1 MSSLISALFLRWN
14 AQVGGDQSQYDPAD
28 QVAETSDQ
36 HPVALEASPALWIG
50 QGNPRLDRE
59 IDELAFVGTYGLP
72 RLHGFFCSTRRTIGA
87 YRFASAVSAS
97 AAWAAVEGP
106 AVRVTM
112 RADAASAWV
121 TMRLAAGAAGAA
133 GRRDQIRAVKRRK
146 VPGTPSSSCSPRS
159 SKVMPEP
166 ATRSLTVLDTTTSPG
181 RAAAAVA

>member
-72 RLHGFFCSTRRTIGA
+72 RLQDEAQGA
-87 YRFASAVSAS
+87 WHAVQFVLATLL
-97 AAWAAVEGP
+97 EGD
-106 AVRVTM
+106 A
-112 RADAASAWV
+112 RAGNEVLDGAGHDH
-121 TMRLAAGAAGAA
+121 LARA
-133 GRRDQIRAVKRRK
+133 GRRGGGLATLMLPMPAFSRR
-146 VPGTPSSSCSPRS
+146 GS
-159 SKVMPEP
+159 
-166 ATRSLTVLDTTTSPG
+166 
-181 RAAAAVA
+181 